1 MIKKILSVVFIFLS
15 SATYTLAQM
24 PTHIDPGQ
32 SDDAKRLTD
41 KPEYIILF
49 VALIVLLVLLFF
61 WLRRRK

>member
-1 MIKKILSVVFIFLS
+1 MHRKIIPSLLLLFAYPAHF
-15 SATYTLAQM
+15 LAQV

-32 SDDAKRLTD
+32 SDDAKRLSEE
-41 KPEYIILF
+41 PEYIILL

>member
-1 MIKKILSVVFIFLS
+1 MLRKIIPSLLFLF
-15 SATYTLAQM
+15 AYPANFLAQV

-32 SDDAKRLTD
+32 SDDAKRLSEE
-41 KPEYIILF
+41 PEYIILL